1 MVLLFPQGNV
11 PDVNTVAKMVLN
23 DWLRGKIPYFVKPPG
38 VRGGRV
44 GAAPERVGVALGRVG
59 VALGGVGVALGR
71 VGVALRLSLCWFYG
85 TRCDW
90 FLECSDV

>member
-1 MVLLFPQGNV
+1 MFSQGNV

-59 VALGGVGVALGR
+59 VALGRVGVALGGVGVALGR
-71 VGVALRLSLCWFYG
+71 VGVVLGLSLCWFYG
-85 TRCDW
+85 TRCD
-90 FLECSDV
+90 